1 MSTRNLST
9 AMSTAV
15 AAPVLYPAFLVD
27 LQFADN
33 TYYCWLGVG
42 SLVANGH
49 TYLGVGTFGSIST
62 IAEGTGV
69 EAKGV
74 TLKLSGLDA
83 TLLPEAR
90 DEVTLASRCKV
101 YLAFLASTGTL
112 VDTPLCLFSG
122 IMDGPEFDIDT
133 NTASISIDVET
144 KMVDLNRSRGGRLTA
159 QDQRARYP
167 NDSCLDWVSKNQDM
181 NLIWKA

>member
-1 MSTRNLST
+1 MSN
-9 AMSTAV
+9 AV
-15 AAPVLYPAFLVD
+15 SAPILYPAYLVD

-33 TYYCWLGVG
+33 TYHAWLGIG
-42 SLVANGH
+42 SIVANGN

-62 IAEGTGV
+62 IGEGTGV

-74 TLKLSGLDA
+74 TLKLSGIDPTMLA
-83 TLLPEAR
+83 EAQS
-90 DEVTLASRCKV
+90 EITLASRATV
-101 YLAFLASTGTL
+101 YLAFLTSTGTL
-112 VDTPLCLFSG
+112 VDTPLCLFTG

-133 NTASISIDVET
+133 NTSSISIDVES
-144 KMVDLNRSRGGRLTA
+144 KMIDLNRSRGGRLTA

-167 NDSCLDWVSKNQDM
+167 NDSCLDWVSKNQDS